1 MKCYSKDIKELLP
14 LYLEQALDR
23 PEQERVDK
31 HLETCE
37 DCRSELSL
45 IRTMAGEA
53 APDPGE
59 AFWARMPS
67 AIYQA
72 VQERQAKRRW
82 PDLSAVGRDLFMP
95 RWAWAAAA
103 VMVLFVLSLL
113 FVRPAQ
119 KTDIAGL
126 TADESSYEDVFSG
139 SSMDVASLTPAE
151 AENVDTWADGEVAAL
166 TKEAG
171 DMVLNNVDMG
181 LYEELAELD
190 GKSMDRLSA
199 TLDRLKR
206 GGQV

>member
-1 MKCYSKDIKELLP
+1 MKCDSKDIKEFLP

-23 PEQERVDK
+23 PEQERVEK
-31 HLETCE
+31 HLQICE
-37 DCRSELSL
+37 DCRIELSL

-82 PDLSAVGRDLFMP
+82 PDLFAVGRDLFMP
-95 RWAWAAAA
+95 RWAWPAAA
-103 VMVLFVLSLL
+103 VMVLFVLSWL

-139 SSMDVASLTPAE
+139 NGMDVTSLTPAE
-151 AENVDTWADGEVAAL
+151 AENVDTWADGEFAAV

-171 DMVLNNVDMG
+171 DMVVNSADTE

-206 GGQV
+206 EG